1 MSHSITCKL
10 NQDARSHQGQAG
22 TTFFVSLGEKNY
34 NFKTKQNEYTNYEA
48 ALFAK
53 DAQIGFYQS
62 ALVAG
67 AIIEVSGT
75 GILMEIDETGQYKP
89 KLVIQDAKLGFV
101 HSDQSAQ
108 PQQQHGQP
116 VQAPQGYAPQQPQQ
130 GYNPNQPPPTPH
142 NQPQGAYNANQQP
155 RPQPNF
161 NQPQR

>member
-1 MSHSITCKL
+1 M
-10 NQDARSHQGQAG
+10 
-22 TTFFVSLGEKNY
+22 SLGEKNY

-75 GILMEIDETGQYKP
+75 GILMEIDPSRQYKP

-116 VQAPQGYAPQQPQQ
+116 QQAPQGCAPQTPPGYTGQQHPQNAAYAQPQQ
-130 GYNPNQPPPTPH
+130 GGFTQ
-142 NQPQGAYNANQQP
+142 
-155 RPQPNF
+155 QPNF
-161 NQPQR
+161 NQGQR

>member
-1 MSHSITCKL
+1 MHSITSKL
-10 NQDARSHQGQAG
+10 NNDARSHQGQAG

-62 ALVAG
+62 ALIAG

-116 VQAPQGYAPQQPQQ
+116 QQAPQGYAPQTPPGYTGQQHPQNAAHAQPQGQPQQ
-130 GYNPNQPPPTPH
+130 GGFTQ
-142 NQPQGAYNANQQP
+142 
-155 RPQPNF
+155 QPNF
-161 NQPQR
+161 NQGQR